1 MPVRYLEDLQ
11 VGDKVQAAPVTVTEA
26 EILEFAR
33 RYDPQ
38 PMHADPV
45 AAAQGPFGGVIA
57 SGWHTAA
64 LVMRMVVD
72 ADPLG
77 GQPLLGLGVDGIQ
90 WPQPVRPGDT
100 LHLEIEVMA
109 ITPSRSR
116 PDYGVVKLTSTLR
129 NQRGEVVY
137 VVSPNCWVARR
148 PESHSI
154 AQRKPML

>member
-1 MPVRYLEDLQ
+1 MPVRYFEDLQ

-26 EILEFAR
+26 DILEFAR

-45 AAAQGPFGGVIA
+45 AAAKGPFGGLIA

-100 LHLEIEVMA
+100 LQLEIEVMA

-129 NQRGEVVY
+129 NQLGEIVY
-137 VVSPNCWVARR
+137 VVSPNCWVQRR
-148 PESHSI
+148 PG
-154 AQRKPML
+154 ATP